1 VTYYFFLALRSE
13 TKLYMKVRR
22 LSSIYCLDY
31 AIAGSFDQPHNI
43 LEKIVWQKEKDVAL
57 LKKRYSVNQLAR
69 IIDTMP
75 SCRNFLNGLRKSILK
90 PAVIAEVKRASPS
103 KGIIRTC
110 FEPVVIAQAYERGGA
125 DCISVLT
132 DSKFFM
138 GSFTYLKQIRFNVAL
153 PLLCK
158 EFIIDPIQIYLAR
171 FMGADAVLLI
181 LAILNDCDLRRF
193 LKLAH
198 SLGMQALV
206 EVHTLEELDRAISC
220 PEISLIGI
228 NNRNLETFQ
237 VELETT
243 LQLLKER
250 KIQLQAIESTV
261 VSESGF
267 YTASHINIAA
277 QHGASAV
284 LVGESL
290 LKEKDIESSIQRLR
304 GRLTSQN

>member
-1 VTYYFFLALRSE
+1 
-13 TKLYMKVRR
+13 MKVRR
-22 LSSIYCLDY
+22 LTRIHSLDY
-31 AIAGSFDQPHNI
+31 VIAGSFDQPHNI
-43 LEKIVWQKEKDVAL
+43 LETIVWQKEEEVAL
-57 LKKRYSVNQLAR
+57 LNKSYSVYQLAQ

-75 SCRNFLNGLRKSILK
+75 TCLNFVNGLRNSIHK

-110 FEPVVIAQAYERGGA
+110 FEPVVIAQAYEKGGA

-138 GSFTYLKQIRFNVAL
+138 GSFEYLKQIRLNVSL

-158 EFIIDPIQIYLAR
+158 EFIIDPIQIYFAR
-171 FMGADAVLLI
+171 IMGADAVLLI
-181 LAILNDCDLRRF
+181 LAILGDCDLRR
-193 LKLAH
+193 LLRLAH
-198 SLGMQALV
+198 RLGMQALV

-228 NNRNLETFQ
+228 NNRNLETFK

-243 LQLLKER
+243 SQLLKKR
-250 KIQLQAIESTV
+250 KDQIQSIEATV

-267 YTASHINIAA
+267 YTASHLNNAA
-277 QHGASAV
+277 QDGARAV

-290 LKEKDIESSIQRLR
+290 LKEKDIEASIQSLR
-304 GRLTSQN
+304 GGLSGHV